1 MLTLLAATLLF
12 SKQCRRRLTVSV
24 PPSRTRRQANGNGHR
39 SSRPTGQQGSLMV
52 FPAALATV
60 ILSRRSWECL
70 GAVRAA
76 GSDDD
81 ETLHSTSI
89 PSSSE
94 PAWSPRGGWVNK
106 LLLLYLTGE
115 TFFFAERH
123 PNQNTFLLREKFG
136 HELAA
141 HILLHHSLGLLLWLK
156 KCA

>member
-24 PPSRTRRQANGNGHR
+24 QPSRTRRQGNGNGHR

-52 FPAALATV
+52 FPAALCDSFPTE
-60 ILSRRSWECL
+60 LGKCL